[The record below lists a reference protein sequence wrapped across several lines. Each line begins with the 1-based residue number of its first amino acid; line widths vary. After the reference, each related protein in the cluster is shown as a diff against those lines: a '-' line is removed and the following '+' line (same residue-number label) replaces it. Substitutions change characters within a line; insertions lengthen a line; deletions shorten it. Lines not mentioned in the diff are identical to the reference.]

1 VKPAAPSPT
10 AATEPARARHARRL
24 AFLHRLAKVGMETAR
39 ALASQVTARV
49 VDDFMRVAKAIRL
62 AILLR
67 RRLEELGP
75 QDPATPAAP
84 TKAAGP
90 QRPQPPEPPEPPE
103 TAELAELGEAVA
115 RNSNSERDPAD
126 RDLDEPTGDPWLD
139 RDDDLELDTL
149 PVAALVARLCEILG
163 VAFDPDLWA
172 GADAPIGAQ
181 GPPAR
186 RVPSQGA
193 ARRPSAAPP
202 LRRTA
207 AAPRPRL
214 RLSG

>member
-49 VDDFMRVAKAIRL
+49 VEDFMRVTKAIRL

-90 QRPQPPEPPEPPE
+90 QRPQPPEPPEA
-103 TAELAELGEAVA
+103 AELAELSEAVA

-186 RVPSQGA
+186 RVPSLRVAWRETPARALRGLTALRPA
-193 ARRPSAAPP
+193 ACPS
-202 LRRTA
+202 
-207 AAPRPRL
+207 
-214 RLSG
+214 G